1 MTIRLGLIGDNI
13 RRSRSPRLHCL
24 AGALCGVPVSYEPLI
39 PADLGLGFD
48 EVFESCA
55 MQGFRGLNITYPYK

>member
-1 MTIRLGLIGDNI
+1 MLAARPRLGLIGDNI

-48 EVFESCA
+48 EVFEAAQCKVFA
-55 MQGFRGLNITYPYK
+55 G